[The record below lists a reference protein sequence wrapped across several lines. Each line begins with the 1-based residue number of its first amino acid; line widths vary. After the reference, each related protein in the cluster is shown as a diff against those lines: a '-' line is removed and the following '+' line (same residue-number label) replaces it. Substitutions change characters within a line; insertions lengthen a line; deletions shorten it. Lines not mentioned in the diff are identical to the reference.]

1 MQRYFLKV
9 EYDGTNF
16 CGWQKQNG
24 KRSVQGE
31 IENSLFKLFGEN
43 ISVFGSGRTD
53 SGVHALDQAVH
64 FDLKSIVP
72 PDRLKL
78 ALNDILPRDISVK
91 KAKYVRPD
99 LNVRKDIKKKTYLY
113 KLKCDVEKDAIN
125 GSKITQIKYELDFDK
140 MLSASKI
147 FMGKHNFKG
156 YTSAKAQVSDFNR
169 EIYDVNLAKRGKMIL
184 FRITGNGF
192 MYNMVRII
200 VGSLVEVGQGKKTK
214 DDLIKALESGDRS
227 FAGKTMPPEG
237 LYLEKTYF

>member
-9 EYDGTNF
+9 EYDGRNF

-31 IENSLFKLFGEN
+31 IEISLFKLFGES
-43 ISVFGSGRTD
+43 IAVFGSGRTD

-64 FDLKSIVP
+64 FDLKSVIP
-72 PDRLKL
+72 PQKLKL
-78 ALNDILPRDISVK
+78 ALNDMLPKDIAVI
-91 KAKYVRPD
+91 KAKFAKQGF
-99 LNVRKDIKKKTYLY
+99 NVRKDIKKKTYLY
-113 KLKCDVEKDAIN
+113 KLKCGAEKDAIDGN
-125 GSKITQIKYELDFDK
+125 KITQIKFDLDFDK
-140 MLSASKI
+140 MLEASKI
-147 FMGKHNFKG
+147 FVGKHDFRG

-169 EIYDVNLAKRGKMIL
+169 EIYDLSITKKGQLFL

-200 VGSLVEVGQGKKTK
+200 VGSLVEVGQGKKTRE
-214 DDLIKALESGDRS
+214 DLIKALESGERK